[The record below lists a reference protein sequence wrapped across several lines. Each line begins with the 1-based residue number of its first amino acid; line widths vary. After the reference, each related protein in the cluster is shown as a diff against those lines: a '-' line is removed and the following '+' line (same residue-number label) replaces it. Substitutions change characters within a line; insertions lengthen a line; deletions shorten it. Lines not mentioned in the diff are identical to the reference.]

1 MSLIYS
7 KFTSIVNRISY
18 EFHKSLLFTIIF
30 SILSF
35 LENQWLKSY
44 FKKFYPSENFLNFLN
59 RNNIIKNHIFNPLI
73 VILLFSIFL
82 LLSMNSIS
90 TSLATTLAIGFAA
103 FIIGSAVLP
112 KFLLNNNTK
121 AAIEFKR
128 DDIYS
133 LGFCLML
140 VSIAFFFLR

>member
-35 LENQWLKSY
+35 IEQQWLKSY

-82 LLSMNSIS
+82 LLSLNTVT
-90 TSLATTLAIGFAA
+90 TSLAITLAIGFAA

-112 KFLLNNNTK
+112 KFLQQLNLSGT
-121 AAIEFKR
+121 IFTHL
-128 DDIYS
+128 D
-133 LGFCLML
+133 F
-140 VSIAFFFLR
+140 V